1 MRPTL
6 PSPRRPDE
14 RAGTNPGIRVT
25 NLGTPVRR
33 SGMLGAME
41 RRLSSREVVAIVAI
55 FLGGMLVDVAER
67 LLSPDFADQRPTWH
81 FFAKRGVVAVGWMV
95 LASGVLARYKRRPAD
110 FEGRAATLATLAT
123 ALGLATGCAIVLGL
137 ALAGMFPLLG
147 VTSFARALR
156 LIWPGSFVYDFLT
169 AVQVVVAA
177 NGYLYYRRM
186 NHQRKEAAALAL
198 ALREAE
204 LALLRAQLEP
214 HFLFN
219 TLNTIASLVRL
230 DRRPAAI
237 DALALLA
244 GLLRGVVEA
253 GDGQLV
259 SWRWEREFSQTYLA
273 LQQLRFDDRLA
284 IELTAD
290 GVPPDAQ
297 LPLLLLQPLL
307 ENAITHGPLD
317 DGERCVIAL
326 RVHTDGARLVV
337 RVDNACARTARKGA
351 GVALANL
358 GARLRALYGGDAT
371 LAHGRDADRYAVRIE
386 LPLRLP
392 PRTP

>member
-1 MRPTL
+1 
-6 PSPRRPDE
+6 
-14 RAGTNPGIRVT
+14 
-25 NLGTPVRR
+25 
-33 SGMLGAME
+33 MLSAME
-41 RRLSSREVVAIVAI
+41 RRLSRREIVAIVAI

-67 LLSPDFADQRPTWH
+67 FLSPDFAEQRPTWH
-81 FFAKRGVVAVGWMV
+81 FFIKRGVVAFGWMI
-95 LASGVLARYKRRPAD
+95 LASCVLTLFKRRPAD
-110 FEGRAATLATLAT
+110 FESRAATLSTIAT
-123 ALGLATGCAIVLGL
+123 ALGLATACAIILGL
-137 ALAGMFPLLG
+137 ALASVFPLLG
-147 VTSFARALR
+147 IMSFARSLGFV
-156 LIWPGSFVYDFLT
+156 WPGSFVYDFLT
-169 AVQVVVAA
+169 AWQVIVAA

-186 NHQRKEAAALAL
+186 THQRKEAAALAL

-230 DRRPAAI
+230 DKRQAAI
-237 DALALLA
+237 DALSLLA

-297 LPLLLLQPLL
+297 VPILLLQPLL
-307 ENAITHGPLD
+307 ENAIAHGSLD
-317 DGERCVIAL
+317 DGERCEIGI
-326 RVHTDGARLVV
+326 RVHTDGARVLV
-337 RVDNACARTARKGA
+337 RVDNRCARTARKGS
-351 GVALANL
+351 GVGLANL
-358 GARLRALYGGDAT
+358 GARLRALYGDNIS
-371 LAHGRDADRYAVRIE
+371 LEHGRDADRYVVRIAF
-386 LPLRLP
+386 PLR
-392 PRTP
+392 TS